1 MFANKGTGSLII
13 RLVLGIIFFVHGLQK
28 FQGGIENTSGFFDS
42 VGIPGFMAY
51 VVAAIELVGGICLVL
66 GLGTRI
72 VSGAFF
78 IIMLG
83 AVATVKWSMGFVG
96 GYELDL
102 ALMAMSLHLLVS
114 GSSLLSLDRMMF
126 GRAADQ
132 NNA

>member
-96 GYELDL
+96 GYELDV